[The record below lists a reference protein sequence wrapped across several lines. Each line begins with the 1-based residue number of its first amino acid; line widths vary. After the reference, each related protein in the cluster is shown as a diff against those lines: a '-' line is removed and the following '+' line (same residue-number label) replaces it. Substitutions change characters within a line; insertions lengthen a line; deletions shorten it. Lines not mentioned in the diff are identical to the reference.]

1 MCRHP
6 QLDQEGGWSEP
17 PEGTVVAVPVAHAPA
32 LVPPAFA
39 EASTDSRGLV
49 ALATHQLPTQQV
61 CDKVCHTE
69 RYARGLKC
77 PRLSA
82 DDKETAARFPGN
94 VHNLSKKEYARKRRK
109 DMSYD
114 LPYWS
119 APAIWYWQMTG
130 EDWDFKQE
138 SLSREKTKYTNV
150 IMRVA
155 CQKQRARREKQ
166 RKEDDAAAELA
177 LQLRLQEAEQNLH
190 QEELEALPLEELE
203 ALPTHEAE
211 RSPIIQER
219 GPYSPNESD

>member
-82 DDKETAARFPGN
+82 DDKETAAKFPGN
-94 VHNLSKKEYARKRRK
+94 VHNLSKKEYARKRRE
-109 DMSYD
+109 DRSYD

-130 EDWDFKQE
+130 EDWDFMQD
-138 SLSREKTKYTNV
+138 SLSREKTRYTNN
-150 IMRVA
+150 IMGIA
-155 CQKQRARREKQ
+155 KQKERNRRLAKRKQ
-166 RKEDDAAAELA
+166 DDDEAELA
-177 LQLRLQEAEQNLH
+177 LRGRLEEAERNLH
-190 QEELEALPLEELE
+190 QEELEALPLPL
-203 ALPTHEAE
+203 HEAD
-211 RSPIIQER
+211 PPLIIQER
-219 GPYSPNESD
+219 GPYSPNECD